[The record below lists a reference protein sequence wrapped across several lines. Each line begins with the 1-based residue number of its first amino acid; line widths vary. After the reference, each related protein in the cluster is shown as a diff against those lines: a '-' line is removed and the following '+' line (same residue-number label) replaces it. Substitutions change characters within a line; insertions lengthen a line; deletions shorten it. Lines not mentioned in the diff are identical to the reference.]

1 MNNNLLVEIIDFQ
14 KKKKTRKIE
23 RKTRKKDI
31 QKNIYTLFKGK
42 ERVLDAFGSKIFQIK
57 IKGTGFSDRASDN
70 LNLKTLTR
78 TK

>member
-14 KKKKTRKIE
+14 KKNKTAKSREKQE
-23 RKTRKKDI
+23 KKDI
-31 QKNIYTLFKGK
+31 RKNIYPLFKVK

>member
-14 KKKKTRKIE
+14 KKNKTAKSREKQE
-23 RKTRKKDI
+23 KKDI
-31 QKNIYTLFKGK
+31 RKNIYTLFKGK
-42 ERVLDAFGSKIFQIK
+42 ERVLDAFGGKIFQIK

-70 LNLKTLTR
+70 LNLKILTR